1 MKFTEKRI
9 RRTRCLIISLIVIC
23 ITPLCERGRLLSG
36 ASSNEDYFAGKHLV
50 CAIDLGD
57 DMLGAHGLETGFSY
71 ELLNRFAQENNC
83 NITVVNAG
91 KKTVNYVDSL
101 RSGSLDILVMHYD
114 DSIASTDL
122 NLSYKVNGCSAWAVG
137 GNDLNALRHINGWLM
152 HFCTTEEYSALKS
165 QYFHAFNPIRRAE
178 KGIITRTV
186 SPYDDLF
193 RKYASQLGWDW
204 RMLAAVVYQESKFS
218 INSVSYRGAQGLM
231 QVMPHTAEYYKVD
244 NLLDPE
250 KNLIA
255 GTSHLKRL
263 QKLYNK
269 AEISPDEMV
278 KFTLAAYNAGEGRI
292 MDCRNFAASMNVD
305 KNRWDEIV
313 KIIPLMREDDILTNE
328 TVKLGKFQGHETI
341 AYIENIMSIY
351 DAICKICPEA

>member
-114 DSIASTDL
+114 DTIASTDL

-218 INSVSYRGAQGLM
+218 INSVSHRGAKGLM
-231 QVMPHTAEYYKVD
+231 QVMPKTGRYYGVED
-244 NLLDPE
+244 LIDPDQNL
-250 KNLIA
+250 KA

-263 QKLYNK
+263 QNIYARTGMNK
-269 AEISPDEMV
+269 DEV
-278 KFTLAAYNAGEGRI
+278 IKFTLAAYNAGEGRI
-292 MDCRNFAASMNVD
+292 ADCRNFAAAKGLSGMS
-305 KNRWDEIV
+305 WDEV
-313 KIIPLMREDDILTNE
+313 VAVIPQMREDSILE
-328 TVKLGKFQGHETI
+328 EKSVKLGKFKGHETI
-341 AYIENIMSIY
+341 AYVDKVMSLY
-351 DAICKICPEA
+351 DSICAIHPSI